1 MLEDQVLGDLECHL
15 RDVVGLKALVLLG
28 QVVLEVDGLAEG
40 DEALA
45 ELLVL
50 AGLFDHLVD
59 V

>member
-1 MLEDQVLGDLECHL
+1 MLGDLECHL